1 MQKSSPNPA
10 QGNFLFPNLIDQLD
24 PRHPLLKLA
33 QHIPW
38 QFLKMSL
45 HRTILTGVNQLNLSG

>member
-38 QFLKMSL
+38 QFF
-45 HRTILTGVNQLNLSG
+45 